1 MRQHSAQLVE
11 VLKSDFNRDVTLDV
25 FHGPDRVLSG
35 LRFEDWS
42 LDADLGREVGSDGSG
57 VIVHASDDG
66 TSLVPVGT
74 VGVLSPFRARVEIIM
89 TIRAGDFVER
99 VSLGMFR
106 VVAVPSA
113 AETVATVLGS
123 RVSVASR
130 VEVKFASL
138 DESTRRAGF
147 LFPERSLQGAS
158 VYAELRR
165 LSGLPVEI
173 TVSDRLIAAEKSWE
187 AAQGGRLKAVHELG
201 RLLDA
206 DMVVN
211 SRGAWVPVP
220 DELGE
225 PVGVLNVGADGTIT
239 DIGSEITTD
248 TVYNTVV
255 GSFEDE
261 DRVPFYSVAQ
271 VTEGP
276 LAVDG
281 LYEENIRYYASDLVK
296 TKEQGDAAVAAVLAQ
311 SVGSQMYDVEVQC
324 HVNPLVEIGDVWE
337 VQGQNRTIV
346 GRVTKV
352 SMSASHLM
360 NVTIRASRG
369 LA

>member
-1 MRQHSAQLVE
+1 M
-11 VLKSDFNRDVTLDV
+11 
-25 FHGPDRVLSG
+25 
-35 LRFEDWS
+35 
-42 LDADLGREVGSDGSG
+42 
-57 VIVHASDDG
+57 
-66 TSLVPVGT
+66 PVGT
-74 VGVLSPFRARVEIIM
+74 DGILSPFRANVEILM
-89 TIRAGDFVER
+89 TIRAGDFAER
-99 VSLGMFR
+99 VSLGTFR
-106 VVAVPSA
+106 AMAVPSTS
-113 AETVATVLGS
+113 ETVATVLGS
-123 RVSVASR
+123 QVSVASR
-130 VEVKFASL
+130 VEIKFVSL
-138 DESTRRAGF
+138 DEATKRDSF

-165 LSGLPVEI
+165 LSGLPVEV
-173 TVSDRLIAAEKSWE
+173 TVPDRLIAAEKAWE

-206 DMVVN
+206 DMIVN
-211 SRGAWVPVP
+211 SRGAWVPIP
-220 DELGE
+220 DEIGD
-225 PVGVLNVGADGTIT
+225 PVGVLTVGADGTIT

-248 TVYNTVV
+248 SVYNVVV

-261 DRVPFYSVAQ
+261 NRVPFYCVAQ

-281 LYEENIRYYASDLVK
+281 LYGRNVRYYSSDLVK

-337 VQGQNRTIV
+337 ARGQDRAVV
-346 GRVTKV
+346 GRVRKV
-352 SMSASHLM
+352 SMSGSHLM
-360 NVTIRASRG
+360 NVTIRASRR